1 MKRAFI
7 IMFVIVSVIFATSNH
22 TIVID
27 GINSGWATD
36 EDFIDVSNA
45 DFFYLTW
52 DADYIYLGIS
62 DAEADYG
69 NMATFVYFDTDPS
82 GGNGTTD
89 AYAWSNNIV
98 TPFPADVVVV
108 WKNSVGSDYIE
119 IMEWNGSLWQK
130 AASANSS
137 SLNNGNYVV
146 DFSVTD
152 GNDYREARIKR
163 SCLGSPSEIKICS
176 FTEQQWSSY
185 WRYFAWPSSGWTDG
199 NRTNGQTISHYR
211 GYELTGNISPDA
223 TGAYDGVLPVELTS
237 FTGSLVNGAV
247 ELNWET
253 ATEVNNAGFEVE
265 RSTDRENFTKLAF
278 VPGNGTTNSPRYYSY
293 TDSNLPDASSVTYRL
308 KQIDND
314 GTYEYSKTVTV
325 DISKVTGVKEEPVK
339 YKFELAQNYPNPFNP
354 STAIK
359 FTVAE
364 TADAS
369 LKIYDAIGNEVAEI
383 FNGKAEAGRQYNINF
398 DASNLTSGVYFYQL
412 TSQNN
417 IQVKKMLLIK

>member
-1 MKRAFI
+1 MKRVFI

-27 GINSGWATD
+27 GNNSGWATD
-36 EDFIDVSNA
+36 EDFTDVSNA
-45 DFFYLTW
+45 DNFYLTW

-98 TPFPADVVVV
+98 TPFQADVVVV
-108 WKNSVGSDYIE
+108 LKNLDDYIE
-119 IMEWNGSLWQK
+119 IMEWNGSSWQK

-146 DFSVTD
+146 DFSVTN

-163 SCLGSPSEIKICS
+163 SSLGSPSEIKICS
-176 FTEQQWSSY
+176 FTEQQWGLY
-185 WRYFAWPSSGWTDG
+185 WRYFAWPSSDWTDG
-199 NRTNGQTISHYR
+199 NRTSGQTITHYR
-211 GYELTGNISPDA
+211 GYELTSNISPDA
-223 TGAYDGVLPVELTS
+223 AGAYDGVLPVELTT
-237 FTGSLVNGAV
+237 FTGLLVNGAV

-325 DISKVTGVKEEPVK
+325 EISKVTDVKEEPVK

-364 TADAS
+364 TADAA

-383 FNGKAEAGRQYNINF
+383 FNGKAETGRQYNINF